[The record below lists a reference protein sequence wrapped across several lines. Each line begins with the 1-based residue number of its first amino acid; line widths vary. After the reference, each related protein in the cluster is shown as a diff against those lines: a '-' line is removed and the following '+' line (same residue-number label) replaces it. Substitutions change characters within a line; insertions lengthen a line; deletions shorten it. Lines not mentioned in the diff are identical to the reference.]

1 MALEID
7 LADDRI
13 VPNILLDGPFERFA
27 THVDPP
33 YLRRLDLRP
42 WALGLGP
49 RDYPARSTARSLAL
63 RARALPSTSAAAGV
77 TGRFVR
83 IATCPSACNARKVC
97 FTMRSSSE

>member
-33 YLRRLDLRP
+33 VPAPLGP
-42 WALGLGP
+42 CALGLGP